1 MTETIKLGGRE
12 FTLRPPTLGQLRH
25 LLDAL
30 DEMAG
35 ASGGALIDAAAKL
48 VAAGLAAA
56 HPEIT
61 VAAVLDCTATLAEL
75 NTAVA
80 AILKLAAVSRG
91 GRSAGGDVGSGENG
105 AHAQLGALYAA
116 LATGCGYR
124 YRDIDLMTLA

>member
-1 MTETIKLGGRE
+1 MTETIRLGGRD

-30 DEMAG
+30 DDMAG
-35 ASGGALIDAAAKL
+35 AAGGALIDAAAKL

-80 AILKLAAVSRG
+80 AILKLAGLSPVGEDRPVAMSAAVKM
-91 GRSAGGDVGSGENG
+91 AP
-105 AHAQLGALYAA
+105 
-116 LATGCGYR
+116 
-124 YRDIDLMTLA
+124 